1 MDNKEVMKK
10 EGEEL
15 QQFLSF
21 RRRSFK
27 IRAKKGRGAEYN
39 REDFRKE
46 TRKEEESEHN

>member
-1 MDNKEVMKK
+1 MSKVERKK

-21 RRRSFK
+21 RRRGFK

-46 TRKEEESEHN
+46 TREEENHDGRD

>member
-1 MDNKEVMKK
+1 MSKVEKKK

-21 RRRSFK
+21 RRRGFK

-46 TRKEEESEHN
+46 TREEESTDGRN